1 MSGLADEHIPIART
15 FHEIEVK
22 AKDSD
27 ESDISHWFS
36 GTGKL
41 RWSELLNEHRVILLS
56 EAGAGK
62 TAEIRHI
69 TRTLRAEGK
78 HAFFMRIENIRP
90 QIEEAFDEGCYE
102 EFIDWVD
109 SGKQG
114 WLLLDSVDEA
124 KLHDP
129 RDFERA
135 IRAIAKQLKT
145 VLPTVHIVITG
156 RATAWRVKTD
166 LLLCETLFPSPLAH
180 RVPEEGTSVGETGES
195 ATERPSGS
203 LGSSRVFKIV
213 ALDDLHDDQ
222 IDQFLQAK
230 NVNNIKVF
238 KDAVAR
244 KEAWRLTTR
253 PIDLTELI
261 EFWKANERIGS
272 SSELMQNSID
282 RRLKEHDSNRDDLLP
297 ITPDQ
302 LRKGA
307 RLLAAGATLGQ
318 SSSIVLPDIEIQIK
332 GIQAADVLPDW
343 TSKDVKT
350 LLSRPIFEP
359 GIYGA
364 VRFHHRSVREYLTA
378 EWLHKLIMNNAS
390 RLRVESLFFR
400 SQYDIEVVI
409 PTMRPVLSWLA
420 VMDTRIL
427 ERVRRVAPEVVFEG
441 GDPSLLH
448 KDVRIEILRQVCAEL
463 VSDSG
468 SRSLI
473 DSTSARRFASADL
486 ADEINALLEQ
496 YRDHETVSWF
506 LLMMVWQGE
515 VAGCLAQA
523 KSFAC
528 ESRDKHTRL
537 AAISALDALEAK
549 LELEEVRNR
558 FLEEFPELDRS
569 WIAELIGGLP
579 ATEPS
584 VTWLL
589 SAAERAAPEERYHTD
604 SLSRV
609 LVSHVKGWPSHLVG
623 ALAEGYYALLKTP
636 PVDDTYLAQ
645 ISIRYEWLIQ
655 PAASA
660 ISQMVLART
669 ELCLEPEMLSL
680 LRMIPAADKSN
691 EHDIQPLVHSLRSDI
706 ADWPAL
712 NHAMF
717 WHDVRECRIRN
728 VNGRNDGLVNFHQ
741 VGIFGCLW
749 SLQAIGFSTLCD
761 DIISRPLPDDRL
773 VGLSAAWTL
782 YQAADRPGAW
792 LKDLK
797 RVTAGNPSLEAMLTN
812 YLNPPEDEMAKFL
825 QRESAWKKKA
835 EREKSRREVQAT
847 DWKNRLRSNT
857 ESLRNPPVLGQI
869 TNGQLY
875 LLDQMRQ
882 NSNTHT
888 HWSDA
893 NWESLIPEFGKDV
906 ALAFRDGAINF
917 WRSYSPQLRSE
928 GAPPNSIPYT
938 VIFGLTGL
946 LIESQQPQAMLG
958 LSDDEAKLATR
969 YAMHELNGFPSWLPS
984 LFASHPNSVIEIV
997 LNEIDYELTTPAE
1010 GAENSY
1016 VLYDVSW
1023 SGEWLWPALASL
1035 IIPYMRK
1042 KDRNISQLRQLLSIA
1057 QGSPLGDSELA
1068 SLAARKA
1075 RASTESVFA
1084 AVWFATWVG
1093 VAPRPGLAAVSAHL
1107 AAMTSAQ
1114 EQTSFSTNFITTLVG
1129 GRFEKRCARQG
1140 FRTVPIMSDLF
1151 LLMQRYIREEED
1163 INRANSGVYSPGE
1176 RDAAQDARNALLS
1189 FIRETPGKDAFLAL
1203 IHISQSHPV
1212 PSARQWIARQA
1223 KDKATLDSDSV
1234 PWTAAQLLEFQ
1245 SGLERTPNNDR
1256 ELWELAVDRLLDL
1269 KHDLED
1275 SDTSNA
1281 TILQKSNQETEIRN
1295 YIGGWLRDHAQNRYS
1310 APQEEEFSDAKRAD
1324 LRIHGHTFDG
1334 QIPVELKLA
1343 DNWSGAQLQE
1353 RLENQLCGDY
1363 MRDRRSSYG
1372 VFLLVYQGTRSRK
1385 SWTAPPNK
1393 QRLPF
1398 DKLADAL
1405 QNAWVG
1411 FAHQF
1416 PNVNGIRVIGI
1427 DLTKR
1432 GVDAK
1437 TASLQRRSKT
1447 GK

>member
-1 MSGLADEHIPIART
+1 MFI
-15 FHEIEVK
+15 
-22 AKDSD
+22 KD
-27 ESDISHWFS
+27 
-36 GTGKL
+36 
-41 RWSELLNEHRVILLS
+41 R
-56 EAGAGK
+56 
-62 TAEIRHI
+62 
-69 TRTLRAEGK
+69 
-78 HAFFMRIENIRP
+78 
-90 QIEEAFDEGCYE
+90 
-102 EFIDWVD
+102 
-109 SGKQG
+109 
-114 WLLLDSVDEA
+114 
-124 KLHDP
+124 
-129 RDFERA
+129 
-135 IRAIAKQLKT
+135 
-145 VLPTVHIVITG
+145 
-156 RATAWRVKTD
+156 
-166 LLLCETLFPSPLAH
+166 LFPSPPAY
-180 RVPEEGTSVGETGES
+180 RASEEGTGVGETGES
-195 ATERPSGS
+195 ATEQPSGS
-203 LGSSRVFKIV
+203 PGSSSVFKIV
-213 ALDDLHDDQ
+213 ALDHLHDDQ

-230 NVNNIKVF
+230 NVKNIKAF
-238 KDAVAR
+238 KDAVTR

-261 EFWKANERIGS
+261 EFWKACGRIGS
-272 SSELMQNSID
+272 SSELMRNSID

-302 LRKGA
+302 LRKGV
-307 RLLAAGATLGQ
+307 RLLAATATLGQ
-318 SSSIVLPDIEIQIK
+318 HSSIVLPDIEIQIQ
-332 GIQAADVLPDW
+332 GIQAAGVMPGW
-343 TSKDVKT
+343 TSKDLKT

-378 EWLHKLIMNNAS
+378 EWLHQLIMNDAS

-448 KDVRIEILRQVCAEL
+448 KEVRIEILRQACAEL

-468 SRSLI
+468 GRSLI

-496 YRDHETVSWF
+496 YRDHDTVSWF

-515 VAGCLAQA
+515 VAGCLAEA

-528 ESRDKHTRL
+528 ESREKHTRL
-537 AAISALDALEAK
+537 AAISALEAMDAK
-549 LELEEVRNR
+549 LELEDVRNR
-558 FLEEFPELDRS
+558 FLEEAPELDRTLL
-569 WIAELIGGLP
+569 AELLGGLL
-579 ATEPS
+579 ANEHS

-589 SAAERAAPEERYHTD
+589 SAAERAAPEEPLYPD

-636 PVDDTYLAQ
+636 PVDDAYLAQ

-660 ISQMVLART
+660 ISQMILARA
-669 ELCLEPEMLSL
+669 ELCLKPELLSL

-691 EHDIQPLVHSLRSDI
+691 EHDIQPLLHSLRSDI

-712 NHAMF
+712 NHALF
-717 WHDVRECRIRN
+717 WHDVRECRTRN

-749 SLQAIGFSTLCD
+749 SLQTIGFSTLCD
-761 DIISRPLPDDRL
+761 DIISRPLPNDRL

-792 LKDLK
+792 LNDLQ
-797 RVTAGNPSLEAMLTN
+797 RVTAGDPALEVMLTN
-812 YLNPPEDEMAKFL
+812 YLNPPEDEMAKLL
-825 QRESAWKKKA
+825 QQESAWRKKA
-835 EREKSRREVQAT
+835 EREKSRRELQTT

-857 ESLRNPPVLGQI
+857 ESLRKPPVLGQI

-882 NSNTHT
+882 TSNTHT

-917 WRSYSPQLRSE
+917 WRHYTPQLRSE
-928 GAPPNSIPYT
+928 GAPLNTTPYA
-938 VIFGLTGL
+938 VIFGLIGL
-946 LIESQQPQAMLG
+946 LIESQEPQALLG
-958 LSDDEAKLATR
+958 LSDSEAKLATR

-984 LFASHPNSVIEIV
+984 LHASQPNSVIEIV
-997 LNEIDYELTTPAE
+997 LNEINYELTKPAK

-1023 SGEWLWPALASL
+1023 SGEWLWPDLAPL

-1042 KDRNISQLRQLLSIA
+1042 KDRNISQLRLLLSIV
-1057 QGSPLGDSELA
+1057 QGSPLDDSELV
-1068 SLAARKA
+1068 SLAARKS
-1075 RASTESVFA
+1075 RAGAEGVYAS
-1084 AVWFATWVG
+1084 VWFATWVG
-1093 VAPRPGLAAVSAHL
+1093 VAPRTGLEAVSAHL

-1114 EQTSFSTNFITTLVG
+1114 EQTTFSMTFITTLFG

-1140 FRTVPIMSDLF
+1140 FRTVPIMRDLF

-1189 FIRETPGKDAFLAL
+1189 FI
-1203 IHISQSHPV
+1203 S
-1212 PSARQWIARQA
+1212 
-1223 KDKATLDSDSV
+1223 
-1234 PWTAAQLLEFQ
+1234 
-1245 SGLERTPNNDR
+1245 
-1256 ELWELAVDRLLDL
+1256 
-1269 KHDLED
+1269 
-1275 SDTSNA
+1275 
-1281 TILQKSNQETEIRN
+1281 
-1295 YIGGWLRDHAQNRYS
+1295 
-1310 APQEEEFSDAKRAD
+1310 
-1324 LRIHGHTFDG
+1324 
-1334 QIPVELKLA
+1334 
-1343 DNWSGAQLQE
+1343 
-1353 RLENQLCGDY
+1353 
-1363 MRDRRSSYG
+1363 
-1372 VFLLVYQGTRSRK
+1372 
-1385 SWTAPPNK
+1385 
-1393 QRLPF
+1393 
-1398 DKLADAL
+1398 
-1405 QNAWVG
+1405 
-1411 FAHQF
+1411 
-1416 PNVNGIRVIGI
+1416 
-1427 DLTKR
+1427 
-1432 GVDAK
+1432 
-1437 TASLQRRSKT
+1437 
-1447 GK
+1447 